1 MFGKSLD
8 TARSQAYSVARYF
21 FEILGVEENDE
32 LSLLSVKLV
41 YPYKKPVFHRPKS
54 EISFIQCFKKSYSY
68 HATRGYSVQVC
79 KIPPGQIIKPIFC
92 TIEQKGAWRVAFL

>member
-32 LSLLSVKLV
+32 YNLQVSQEASAKIANGILLIL
-41 YPYKKPVFHRPKS
+41 F
-54 EISFIQCFKKSYSY
+54 
-68 HATRGYSVQVC
+68 
-79 KIPPGQIIKPIFC
+79 
-92 TIEQKGAWRVAFL
+92 